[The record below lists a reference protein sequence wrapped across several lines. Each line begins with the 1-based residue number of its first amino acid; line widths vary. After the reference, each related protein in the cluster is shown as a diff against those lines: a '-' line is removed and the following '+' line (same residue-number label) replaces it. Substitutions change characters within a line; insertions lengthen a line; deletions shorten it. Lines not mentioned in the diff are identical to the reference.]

1 MTVMLEIDKL
11 TLEFET
17 PAGLVHALDNVDIS
31 IKWGECVA
39 LVGESGSGKSITGMS
54 IMRLN
59 GPNARI
65 HANRIALEGTDLQ
78 EMSEKAFQTIRGR
91 RVAMIFQNAKSALNP
106 LRKVGDTLTDIL
118 RAHAPERL
126 SRKQGRAQVLDMLQQ
141 IGIHEAE
148 DRMLAYPAELSGGMC
163 QRIMI
168 VAALLCGPELI
179 IADEPTSAL
188 DVTTQVKVMDL
199 LMSACRERGVA
210 VLFITHDLAL
220 ASAYCDRAVVMH
232 AGQMLEDG
240 PADQVFI
247 HPRHPYS
254 RMLLDSMPYGK
265 DSAAELK
272 PMGGNL
278 PDLRRDDLPSC
289 RFADRCPRA
298 QDCCRSTSIPEFRP
312 TDDHAVRCFF
322 PHD

>member
-1 MTVMLEIDKL
+1 MNAMLDIRDL

-17 PAGLVHALDNVDIS
+17 PGGLVHALDRVNLSVER
-31 IKWGECVA
+31 GECVA

-54 IMRLN
+54 ILRLN
-59 GPNARI
+59 GANARI
-65 HANRIALEGTDLQ
+65 AADQIALDGGDLQ
-78 EMSEKAFQTIRGR
+78 GLSDRAFQTVRGR
-91 RVAMIFQNAKSALNP
+91 RIAMIFQNAKSALNP

-118 RAHAPERL
+118 RAHAPEKLTR
-126 SRKQGRAQVLDMLQQ
+126 RAARARVQEVLEQ
-141 IGIHEAE
+141 IGIHQAE

-168 VAALLCGPELI
+168 AAALVCEPELI

-188 DVTTQVKVMDL
+188 DVTTQAKVMDL
-199 LMSACRERGVA
+199 LMSACRTRGVA

-240 PADQVFI
+240 PADEVFVR
-247 HPRHPYS
+247 PRHPYS

-265 DSAAELK
+265 DAAEELK

-289 RFADRCPRA
+289 RFADRCPRV
-298 QDCCRSTSIPEFRP
+298 QPCCRTAAVPQTALR
-312 TDDHAVRCFF
+312 DDHTVRCFF